1 MYLMF
6 QELQAFNLERLKDR
20 VHQNS
25 SLQMDNN
32 KPIAS
37 VLSFNNAWKMGALH
51 KIKKKKT
58 HK

>member
-1 MYLMF
+1 MF

-58 HK
+58 HE